1 MESEIPYVAV
11 IGMAGR
17 FPGAA
22 DLAEFWRALAEGRE
36 LLETVDGVTRGVVPD
51 ADRFDP
57 AFFDYAPSE
66 AVLIDPQQRVFLE
79 CAWEALE
86 HAGQV
91 PGDTVVG
98 VYAGCGDTDHL
109 GLLRANRHRFP
120 QVSELQLRL
129 ASGADFLTSRVAYKL
144 GLTGPA
150 VTVQAACATSLVA
163 VHTATQA
170 LLAGECDIAL
180 AGGVTVHVP
189 FPDDEPGED
198 GIVAGDGHCRPFDAA
213 ASGTVASNG
222 AGVVVLKRLDDAVA
236 DGDPVH
242 AVLLGSAVTNDGT
255 AKVGFAA
262 PSVAGQVA
270 AVRAAHEVAGV
281 DPASVSYVEA
291 HGTGTPVGD
300 PIEVRALNRAFGA
313 DGHCLLGSVKANI
326 GHTDAAAGVI
336 GLIKVVLALRAG
348 VIPPNPHF
356 RTPNPE
362 LDLAS
367 GPFEVNAEPVDWP
380 RGDQPRRAGVNSL
393 GLGGTNAHA
402 VVEEPPAR
410 ESGPGKEFQLLPLSA
425 RTPKAV
431 ADVAERLAAHL
442 PTATDPLP
450 DLAWTL
456 QTGRKAFE
464 HRAFVVGSTTEDV
477 VTALGER
484 PEVVRA
490 GERGVVFL
498 FPGQGGQH
506 VGMGAELYRNEPVFA
521 EVIDECAE
529 LAVPDLG
536 LDLRDVLLGRRAD
549 AAELLS
555 TMEIGQPAVF
565 AVELALAGLWRSWG
579 VEPVAVLGHSLGAYA
594 AATVAG
600 VLGTADALALVLE
613 RGRILG
619 GLPAGSMLAVPLSPA
634 GLAPLLGEDLSLAAV
649 NGPEQ
654 SVVAGP
660 VEAVA
665 RLRAR
670 LETEI
675 SGGTTSSLLHISTA
689 AHSHLVEPELPRFE
703 KVVAGVALTPPA
715 IPWVSDRTGQRV
727 SAVEA
732 VDPAFWS
739 AHLRH
744 TVNFS
749 DALATVFADG
759 DHALLEVGPGRTLAG
774 LARRHPAGAGR
785 VVAASLPHAADEARE
800 EPTLLT
806 AAGRLWQSGV
816 TLDWAA
822 LHSGERRLR
831 VPLPTYPFQR
841 TRLRVDLD
849 DTGETVA
856 EDVVVADTANPTERA
871 VAAAFGSVLGL
882 PEIDRSANFFE
893 LGGDSMLAVRVI
905 TALRGE
911 LGVEL
916 PARAIFRAQTV
927 SALAALIEEGP

>member
-1 MESEIPYVAV
+1 MIAV

-22 DLAEFWRALAEGRE
+22 DLTEFWQALADGRE
-36 LLETVDGVTRGVVPD
+36 LLTTVDGATHGLVRD
-51 ADRFDP
+51 ADLFDP

-66 AVLIDPQQRVFLE
+66 ALLIDPQQRVFLE

-98 VYAGCGDTDHL
+98 VYAGSGDTDHL
-109 GLLRANRHRFP
+109 PLLRANRHRFP
-120 QVSELQLRL
+120 EASELQLRL

-163 VHTATQA
+163 VHTASQA

-189 FPDDEPGED
+189 FPADDPGED
-198 GIVAGDGHCRPFDAA
+198 GIVAADGHCRPFDAA
-213 ASGTVASNG
+213 ASGTIASDG
-222 AGVVVLKRLDDAVA
+222 AGVVVLKRLDDAIA
-236 DGDPVH
+236 DGDPIH
-242 AVLLGSAVTNDGT
+242 AVLLGSAVTNDGM

-270 AVRAAHEVAGV
+270 AIRAAHEVADV
-281 DPASVSYVEA
+281 DPATVSYVEA

-326 GHTDAAAGVI
+326 GHTDAAAGVL

-348 VIPPNPHF
+348 VVPPNPHF

-367 GPFEVNAEPVDWP
+367 GPFEVNAEPAPWP
-380 RGDQPRRAGVNSL
+380 RDDQPRRAGVNSL
-393 GLGGTNAHA
+393 GLGGVNAHA
-402 VVEEPPAR
+402 VLEEPPVR
-410 ESGPGKEFQLLPLSA
+410 ESGPGREYQLFPLSA

-431 ADVAERLAAHL
+431 TDAAGRLATYLGVA
-442 PTATDPLP
+442 PLP
-450 DLAWTL
+450 DIAWTL

-464 HRAFVVGSTTEDV
+464 HRTFVVGASPEDIV
-477 VTALGER
+477 VALER
-484 PEVVRA
+484 PEVTKA

-506 VGMGAELYRNEPVFA
+506 VGMGADLYRTEPVFA
-521 EVIDECAE
+521 RVIDECAE
-529 LAVPDLG
+529 LAAPELG
-536 LDLRDVLLGRRAD
+536 LDLRDVLLGRHTD
-549 AAELLS
+549 AATALS

-565 AVELALAGLWRSWG
+565 AVELALARLWQSWG

-600 VLGTADALALVLE
+600 VLNTADALTLVLE

-619 GLPAGSMLAVPLSPA
+619 GLPAGAMLALPLSPSD
-634 GLAPLLGEDLSLAAV
+634 LQLGDDLSLAAV

-654 SVVAGP
+654 CVVAGP
-660 VEAVA
+660 VEAVT
-665 RLRAR
+665 RLRDR
-670 LETEI
+670 LAADGI
-675 SGGTTSSLLHISTA
+675 NGSLLHISTA

-703 KVVAGVALTPPA
+703 KVVTGVMLTPPA
-715 IPWVSDRTGQRV
+715 IPWISDRTGQ
-727 SAVEA
+727 AVAPEEA
-732 VDPAFWS
+732 VDPAYWG

-749 DALATVFADG
+749 DALAALLADG
-759 DHALLEVGPGRTLAG
+759 DHAVVEVGPGRTLAG
-774 LARRHPAGAGR
+774 LTRRHPAGASR
-785 VVAASLPHAADEARE
+785 VVTASLPHAADEARE
-800 EPTLLT
+800 QPTLLT

-816 TLDWAA
+816 PLDWAA
-822 LHSGERRLR
+822 LHRDERRLR

-841 TRLRVDLD
+841 TRLRVDLE

-856 EDVVVADTANPTERA
+856 TEVVVADDATATERA
-871 VAAAFGSVLGL
+871 VAAAFGAVLGL
-882 PEIDRSANFFE
+882 PEIDRGANFFE
-893 LGGDSMLAVRVI
+893 LGGDSMLAVRVL

-911 LGVEL
+911 GFEL
-916 PARAIFRAQTV
+916 SARAIFRAQTV
-927 SALAALIEEGP
+927 SALAALIEENS